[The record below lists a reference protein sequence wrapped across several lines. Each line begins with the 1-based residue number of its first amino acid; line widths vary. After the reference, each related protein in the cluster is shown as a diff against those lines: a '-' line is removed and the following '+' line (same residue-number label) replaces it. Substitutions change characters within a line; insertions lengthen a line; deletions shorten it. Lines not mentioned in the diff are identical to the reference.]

1 MTMPIIDN
9 NRFRREIQ
17 LICNISSDVPSL
29 FASLRVVLD
38 RNIEYEGCSWF
49 TIDPATGLPTS
60 HTPFRSLPPED
71 QARFLEHEA
80 TVDDVSR
87 FVHLG
92 RDRPHVSLL
101 TDATGGK
108 LDTSA
113 RYREFLQPSGFEH
126 ELRVAFVREGACWG
140 GVALY
145 RRDDA
150 PNFIQPEVKALAGVV
165 EFLGEA
171 IERSHFTGV
180 LNREDDG
187 TRAPGIIVLGP
198 ANRVDLISPPAEE
211 WLTGLGVELGDAWS
225 TVLPG
230 DVYAIA
236 SQARRTGAQH
246 FDAGPAVVRVKTAS
260 GDPIELHAALLEGE
274 PQGPVAVI
282 VEPLRGP
289 GVAEAVA
296 GAYGLSAEESA
307 VLSLVL
313 RDRPTDESQPV
324 LDKLG
329 VADRHEA
336 VAKVYADHYAVA
348 LEERQGLTAEGWFDG
363 IPHPLPVDDE
373 EAEEGDEGDEGDG
386 TAAANG
392 SGAPA

>member
-1 MTMPIIDN
+1 MSMPIIDN

-17 LICNISSDVPSL
+17 LISNISSDIPT
-29 FASLRVVLD
+29 FWASLRVVLD

-49 TIDPATGLPTS
+49 TFDPATGLPTS

-101 TDATGGK
+101 TDATAGK

-113 RYREFLQPSGFEH
+113 RYREFLQPHGFEH
-126 ELRVAFVREGACWG
+126 ELRVAFVRDGACWG

-145 RRDDA
+145 RKADA

-171 IERSHFTGV
+171 VERAHFTGV

-198 ANRVDLISPPAEE
+198 ANRVDLISPPAEA

-236 SQARRTGAQH
+236 SHARRTGAGH
-246 FDAGPAVVRVKTAS
+246 FDAGPAVEKAKTAT
-260 GDPIELHAALLEGE
+260 GATVEMHAALLEGE

-282 VEPLRGP
+282 IEPVRGP
-289 GVAEAVA
+289 GVSEALA
-296 GAYGLSAEESA
+296 SAYGLSDEESA

-313 RDRPTDESQPV
+313 RDRPTDDSRPV
-324 LDKLG
+324 LDKVG
-329 VADRHEA
+329 AADRHQL
-336 VAKVYADHYAVA
+336 VAKVYADHYALA
-348 LEERQGLTAEGWFDG
+348 LEERQGVDAGGWFDG

-373 EAEEGDEGDEGDG
+373 EGEGGEGGDTG
-386 TAAANG
+386 GAGANG
-392 SGAPA
+392 SGIPL

>member
-17 LICNISSDVPSL
+17 LISNVSSDVPT
-29 FASLRVVLD
+29 FWASLRVVLD
-38 RNIEYEGCSWF
+38 RNIEFEGCSWF
-49 TIDPATGLPTS
+49 TFDPLTGLPTS
-60 HTPFRSLPPED
+60 HTPFRSLPLED

-92 RDRPHVSLL
+92 RDRPHVALL
-101 TDATGGK
+101 SDATGGK

-113 RYREFLQPSGFEH
+113 RYREFLEPNGFEH
-126 ELRVAFVREGACWG
+126 ELRVAFVRDGACWG

-145 RRDDA
+145 RRADA

-171 IERSHFTGV
+171 VERAHLTGV

-211 WLTGLGVELGDAWS
+211 WLRGLGVELGDAWS

-230 DVYAIA
+230 EVYAIA
-236 SQARRTGAQH
+236 SHARRTGAGH
-246 FDAGPAVVRVKTAS
+246 FDAGPAVDKANTAS
-260 GDPIELHAALLEGE
+260 GDKVELHAALLEGE
-274 PQGPVAVI
+274 PHGPVAVI
-282 VEPLRGP
+282 VEPLLRP
-289 GVAEAVA
+289 GVAEALVA
-296 GAYGLSAEESA
+296 AYGLTPEESVA
-307 VLSLVL
+307 LSLFL
-313 RDRPTDESQPV
+313 RDRPNDDSPSV
-324 LDKLG
+324 LAKVG
-329 VADRHEA
+329 AADRHEL
-336 VAKVYADHYAVA
+336 VAKVYADHYALA
-348 LEERQGLTAEGWFDG
+348 LEERQGVDARGWFDG
-363 IPHPLPVDDE
+363 IPHPLPVDEDE
-373 EAEEGDEGDEGDG
+373 ADADAAGDPDEP
-386 TAAANG
+386 
-392 SGAPA
+392 S